1 MKHTP
6 PNILIVE
13 DEPIIAGFIRKELRA
28 LGYHVSGHA
37 RNHREAVTLLDE
49 VPVDLALID
58 IALGGTRDGIDVAHV
73 IRERGDTPFIFL
85 TSYAD
90 PATIERAKPTRPAG
104 YVVKPFTADD
114 LYSSIELAL
123 AASGTHLPAKDGI
136 FLPDGYGRV
145 RVDLDQIRYFESNRM
160 YLEVHT
166 AERTHVLRSTLS
178 NFLEKLPPEQFMRI
192 HRSFAVQIGHIE
204 RWNRTAVWVNGKE
217 LPVGRTYQRG
227 LLERLKN
234 GA

>member
-1 MKHTP
+1 MNHP

-37 RNHREAVTLLDE
+37 RSHREALSLLDE

-58 IALGGTRDGIDVAHV
+58 IALGGKRDGIDLAHV
-73 IRERGDTPFIFL
+73 IRERGETPFIFL

-104 YVVKPFTADD
+104 YVLKPFTADD

-123 AASGTHLPAKDGI
+123 AASGSQRAMNDGI

-145 RVDLDQIRYFESNRM
+145 RVDLDQILFFESNRM
-160 YLEVHT
+160 YLEIHT
-166 AERTHVLRSTLS
+166 RERTHVLRSTLS
-178 NFLEKLPPEQFMRI
+178 NFLEKLPEDRFVRI
-192 HRSFAVQIGHIE
+192 HRSFAVQIGQVE

-217 LPVGRTYQRG
+217 LPVGRTYQSG
-227 LLERLKN
+227 LMDRLQV
-234 GA
+234 GG

>member
-1 MKHTP
+1 MNHP

-28 LGYHVSGHA
+28 LGYYVSGHA
-37 RNHREAVTLLDE
+37 RSHREALNLLEE

-58 IALGGTRDGIDVAHV
+58 IALGGKRDGIDVAHV
-73 IRERGDTPFIFL
+73 IRERGETPFIFL

-123 AASGTHLPAKDGI
+123 AASGSQRAMNDGI

-145 RVDLDQIRYFESNRM
+145 RVDLDQILFFESNRM
-160 YLEVHT
+160 YLEIHT
-166 AERTHVLRSTLS
+166 RERTHVLRSTLS
-178 NFLEKLPPEQFMRI
+178 NFLEKLPEDRFVRI
-192 HRSFAVQIGHIE
+192 HRSFAVQIGHVE
-204 RWNRTAVWVNGKE
+204 RWNRTAVWVKGKE
-217 LPVGRTYQRG
+217 LPVGRTYQSG
-227 LLERLKN
+227 LMERLQN
-234 GA
+234 GG

>member
-1 MKHTP
+1 MNHP

-37 RNHREAVTLLDE
+37 RSHREALNLLDE

-58 IALGGTRDGIDVAHV
+58 IALGGKRDGIDVAHA
-73 IRERGDTPFIFL
+73 IRERGETPFIFL

-123 AASGTHLPAKDGI
+123 AASGSQRTMNDGI

-145 RVDLDQIRYFESNRM
+145 RVDLDQILFFESNRM
-160 YLEVHT
+160 YLEIHT
-166 AERTHVLRSTLS
+166 RERTHVLRSTLS
-178 NFLEKLPPEQFMRI
+178 NFLEKLPEDRFVRI
-192 HRSFAVQIGHIE
+192 HRSFAVQIGHVE
-204 RWNRTAVWVNGKE
+204 RWNRTGVWVNGKE
-217 LPVGRTYQRG
+217 LPVGRTYQSG
-227 LLERLKN
+227 LMERLKD
-234 GA
+234 GG